1 MILHNDWQVV
11 LEKEFELPYMLQL
24 FAQLKEAY
32 QTTTVYPPREKVFS
46 AFELT
51 PYSEV
56 KVVILGQDPYHGP
69 HQANGLSFSVEKGTA
84 FPPSLRNI
92 FKELVDDIGCTY
104 PQNGDLTNWAK
115 QGVLLLNTTL
125 TVREGEPMSHVGMGW
140 ETFTDQVLK
149 YLNEKQSPIVFIL
162 WGKHARNKAKLI
174 DKTRHFI
181 IESAHPSPL
190 SAYRGFFGSHPF
202 SQTNEFLISKGINPI
217 DWSLA

>member
-149 YLNEKQSPIVFIL
+149 YLNKKQSSIVFIL

>member
-11 LEKEFELPYMLQL
+11 LEKEFELLYMLQL

-149 YLNEKQSPIVFIL
+149 YLNEKQSPIVFVL